1 MARETAEEGETAK
14 GAISSR
20 WVTGTMAIRGDCA
33 ATTDAAV
40 EQTGQ
45 MCEAEGAEVKSVQ
58 KWNCAPRK
66 MTPRNN
72 ARMRMRLVSA
82 CTCLLRRSLGWNGC
96 RVKIGGPKSVG
107 LDYKYRGQEPPLLS
121 G

>member
-1 MARETAEEGETAK
+1 MAKE
-14 GAISSR
+14 AISSR
-20 WVTGTMAIRGDCA
+20 LVTGTMAIRGDCA
-33 ATTDAAV
+33 ATADAAV

-82 CTCLLRRSLGWNGC
+82 CMCLLRRSLGWNGC
-96 RVKIGGPKSVG
+96 RVKFCGPKSVG
-107 LDYKYRGQEPPLLS
+107 LDYKYRGQEPPLIS